1 MSGFEDVPMFDP
13 AGNPVDAPESP
24 PEPVTGHLAE
34 GRRRKE
40 SGQAQA
46 ATAAAWWT
54 DAAMRW
60 FTRLEAGAWVTAD
73 DLIEAIGLPNESV
86 ANRNNSVGA
95 VFSGAAKAGLIEP
108 TNQVVKS
115 SRRESHARRIVVWR
129 RK

>member
-73 DLIEAIGLPNESV
+73 DLIEAIGPVQYLTLDKAHE
-86 ANRNNSVGA
+86 GLTYQA
-95 VFSGAAKAGLIEP
+95 VTPDFYERYSASRA
-108 TNQVVKS
+108 TRSTS
-115 SRRESHARRIVVWR
+115 SS
-129 RK
+129 